1 MGTDTRARNAM
12 NTVNSDA
19 MPSGDPHADWMDR
32 LLAADAAGQAGDY
45 IVDQGFTARVMQ
57 RLPLAGALP
66 AWRRPA
72 VIALWAVAGML
83 LAMALPGVAFDV
95 ARAAYKLFAARPFAL
110 STVAAMVIA
119 IGAVSWT
126 AAAVALRRD

>member
-1 MGTDTRARNAM
+1 MNA
-12 NTVNSDA
+12 VNPADIDSR
-19 MPSGDPHADWMDR
+19 DPPADWMDR
-32 LLAADAAGQAGDY
+32 LLVADAEGHASDY
-45 IVDQGFTARVMQ
+45 IGDQGFTARVMQ
-57 RLPLAGALP
+57 TLPLAGALP

-72 VIALWAVAGML
+72 VVALWAVAGLL
-83 LAMALPGVAFDV
+83 LAVALPGVAFDV

-110 STVAAMVIA
+110 STVAAMLVA

>member
-1 MGTDTRARNAM
+1 MNA
-12 NTVNSDA
+12 VNPADVDSR
-19 MPSGDPHADWMDR
+19 DPPADWMDR
-32 LLAADAAGQAGDY
+32 LLVADAAGHASDY
-45 IVDQGFTARVMQ
+45 IGDQGFTARVMQ
-57 RLPLAGALP
+57 TLPLAGALP

-72 VIALWAVAGML
+72 VVALWAVAGLL
-83 LAMALPGVAFDV
+83 LAVALPGVAFDV

-110 STVAAMVIA
+110 SSVAAMLVA

>member
-1 MGTDTRARNAM
+1 MNA
-12 NTVNSDA
+12 VNSADID
-19 MPSGDPHADWMDR
+19 SRDPPADWMDH
-32 LLAADAAGQAGDY
+32 LLVADAAGHASDY
-45 IVDQGFTARVMQ
+45 IGDQGFTARVMQ
-57 RLPLAGALP
+57 TLPLAGALP

-72 VIALWAVAGML
+72 VVALWAIAGLL
-83 LAMALPGVAFDV
+83 LAVALPGVAFDV

-110 STVAAMVIA
+110 STVAAMLVA

>member
-1 MGTDTRARNAM
+1 M
-12 NTVNSDA
+12 NTVNPAATDSRA
-19 MPSGDPHADWMDR
+19 PPADWMDQ
-32 LLAADAAGQAGDY
+32 LLVTDAAGHASDY
-45 IVDQGFTARVMQ
+45 IGDQGFTARVMQ
-57 RLPLAGALP
+57 TLPLAGALP

-72 VIALWAVAGML
+72 VVALWAIAGLL
-83 LAMALPGVAFDV
+83 LAVALPGVAFDV

-110 STVAAMVIA
+110 STVAAMVAA